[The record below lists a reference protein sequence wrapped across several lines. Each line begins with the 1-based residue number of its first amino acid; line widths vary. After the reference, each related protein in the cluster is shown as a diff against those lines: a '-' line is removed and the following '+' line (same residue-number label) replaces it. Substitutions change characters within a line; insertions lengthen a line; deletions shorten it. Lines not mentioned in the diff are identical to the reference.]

1 MLFFVTMRWRIANA
15 VPESIFRFAD
25 IKRYG
30 DIMLTLYLTQAFG
43 IADNEDATLTQ
54 YLPQPFVIADT
65 LTMLDRLHLLT
76 LPYTLTLHLTPPLT
90 NATASFSPTGQGVS

>member
-1 MLFFVTMRWRIANA
+1 M
-15 VPESIFRFAD
+15 PESIIRFAD

-43 IADNEDATLTQ
+43 IADNDDATLTL
-54 YLPQPFVIADT
+54 YLPFVIADT

-90 NATASFSPTGQGVS
+90 NATASFSPAGQGVS